1 MSLKLNLSRC
11 NIQIYNMLSVNVMS
25 DEFIKKLL
33 RLLYHLHYVSEIH
46 IFADN
51 KSMYRY

>member
-25 DEFIKKLL
+25 DEFLKKTFTVI
-33 RLLYHLHYVSEIH
+33 VSL
-46 IFADN
+46 ALC
-51 KSMYRY
+51 K

>member
-25 DEFIKKLL
+25 DEFIKKTF
-33 RLLYHLHYVSEIH
+33 YGYCITC
-46 IFADN
+46 I
-51 KSMYRY
+51 M

>member
-25 DEFIKKLL
+25 DEFIKNF
-33 RLLYHLHYVSEIH
+33 YGYCITC
-46 IFADN
+46 I
-51 KSMYRY
+51 M

>member
-25 DEFIKKLL
+25 DEFLKKLFTVIVSL
-33 RLLYHLHYVSEIH
+33 AYVSEIH

>member
-25 DEFIKKLL
+25 DEFIKKTF
-33 RLLYHLHYVSEIH
+33 YCYCI
-46 IFADN
+46 ICI
-51 KSMYRY
+51 M

>member
-25 DEFIKKLL
+25 DEFIKNFL
-33 RLLYHLHYVSEIH
+33 RLLYHLHYVSEITYFCRQQ
-46 IFADN
+46 I
-51 KSMYRY
+51 YV